1 MSFGRLLFCFKNK
14 QGTIFASKKTRINLM
29 FDKQQKKIKRS
40 AKLLQV
46 ISKYG
51 LQDMLSRISN
61 GSDSDSEKNKAGYER
76 LRLALEE
83 LGPSFVKLGQ
93 SFSNR
98 DDLLP
103 KDLILELQKLQ
114 DRVEVVDMDVKMIL
128 EKSLDIVVDEHFSN
142 IDTTPIAAASIAQVY
157 KAQLKNGQDVI
168 LKIKRPNIEKTIQ
181 ADLLLLKDLVN
192 LIDTYSD
199 IGDQINLKNAL
210 FAFEKSLLEEL
221 SLSNE
226 KNNILRFQKN
236 FKNDKDTYVPKVF
249 EDYCDNQIL
258 TMEFVEGT
266 KITDIAS
273 LTAQNIDVKILAEK
287 GYQLFV
293 SQILDYGFFHA
304 DPHGGNILVNKEG
317 QIVFIDFGAVG
328 AIPESDQSVLE
339 SLILNFVARKP
350 DKIIRNLKKLAIYYS
365 IPNDRQF
372 ENDVLEILNTIHNS
386 SLKDIN
392 VAAIMSKMKDVLKE
406 NRLVMP
412 DYFYLLFKGISLIDG
427 VGRTINPD
435 LDVVSSLKPY
445 SKKILYE
452 KLNPEKLA
460 KKGFNK
466 LTDLSDHFEEIPNEL
481 RSVLHKLDENQLS
494 LQTEIKNMDRLEV
507 VIKSSIVNLI
517 LGIVLAANIVVTSI
531 LWAAKIG
538 PQIGDFHIFPILGFV
553 VSIVLIV
560 ILSLRILRR

>member
-1 MSFGRLLFCFKNK
+1 
-14 QGTIFASKKTRINLM
+14 M

-51 LQDMLSRISN
+51 LQDMLSRLSN
-61 GSDSDSEKNKAGYER
+61 GSDSDVQKNKAGYER
-76 LRLALEE
+76 LRLALQE

-103 KDLILELQKLQ
+103 QDLIIELQKLQ
-114 DRVEVVDMDVKMIL
+114 DRVEIVDIDVKMIL
-128 EKSLDIVVDEHFSN
+128 EKSLDIVVDECFN
-142 IDTTPIAAASIAQVY
+142 YIDTTPIAAASIAQVY

-168 LKIKRPNIEKTIQ
+168 LKIKRPNIDKTIQ

-210 FAFEKSLLEEL
+210 FAFEKSLWEEL

-236 FKNDKDTYVPKVF
+236 FKNNKDTYVPKVF
-249 EDYCDNQIL
+249 EDYCDNNIL

-266 KITDIAS
+266 KITNIAS
-273 LTAQNIDVKILAEK
+273 LASQNFDVKILAEK

-304 DPHGGNILVNKEG
+304 DPHAGNILVNKEG
-317 QIVFIDFGAVG
+317 QIVFIDFGAIG
-328 AIPESDQSVLE
+328 TIPESDQSILE
-339 SLILNFVARKP
+339 NLILNFVAQKP
-350 DKIIRNLKKLAIYYS
+350 DKIIRNLKKLAVYYS

-392 VAAIMSKMKDVLKE
+392 VSAIMSKMKDVLKE

-427 VGRTINPD
+427 VGRAINPD

-445 SKKILYE
+445 SKKILFK

-481 RSVLHKLDENQLS
+481 RSVLHKLDDSQLS
-494 LQTEIKNMDRLEV
+494 LQTEIKNMDRLEM

-517 LGIVLAANIVVTSI
+517 LGIVLAANIIATSV

-538 PQIGDFHIFPILGFV
+538 PQIEGLYIVPMLGFV
-553 VSIVLIV
+553 LSIVLI
-560 ILSLRILRR
+560 IALLLRVLRR

>member
-1 MSFGRLLFCFKNK
+1 
-14 QGTIFASKKTRINLM
+14 M

-51 LQDMLSRISN
+51 LQDLFSRITSN
-61 GSDSDSEKNKAGYER
+61 SNSDSETAKAGYER

-103 KDLILELQKLQ
+103 QDLVLELQKLQ
-114 DRVEVVDMDVKMIL
+114 DRVEVVDMDVRLIL
-128 EKSLDIVVDEHFSN
+128 EKSLDIVVDEHFN
-142 IDTTPIAAASIAQVY
+142 QINTTPIAAASIAQVY

-168 LKIKRPNIEKTIQ
+168 LKIRRPNIEKTIQ
-181 ADLLLLKDLVN
+181 ADILLLKDLVS
-192 LIDTYSD
+192 LIDTYSE

-236 FKNDKDTYVPKVF
+236 FKNDKDTYVPEIF
-249 EDYCDNQIL
+249 EDYCNNQIL
-258 TMEFVEGT
+258 TMEYIDGT
-266 KITDIAS
+266 KITDVDTLES
-273 LTAQNIDVKILAEK
+273 KQIDVAKLSEK

-304 DPHGGNILVNKEG
+304 DPHAGNILVKDEG

-328 AIPESDQSVLE
+328 VIPESDQTILE
-339 SLILNFVARKP
+339 SLILNFMARKA
-350 DKIIRNLKKLAIYYS
+350 DKIIRNLKKIAIYYS

-372 ENDVLEILNTIHNS
+372 ENDVLEILNTIHNT

-392 VAAIMSKMKDVLKE
+392 IAVIMSKMKDVLKK

-427 VGRTINPD
+427 VGRKINPD
-435 LDVVSSLKPY
+435 LDIVSSLKPY
-445 SKKILYE
+445 TKKIFLK

-460 KKGFNK
+460 SKGFNK
-466 LTDLSDHFEEIPNEL
+466 LTDLSDHIEEIPNEL

-494 LQTEIKNMDRLEV
+494 LQTEIKNIDRLET
-507 VIKSSIVNLI
+507 VIKSSVTNMI
-517 LGIVLAANIVVTSI
+517 LGFVLAANMIATAIAWS
-531 LWAAKIG
+531 AKIG
-538 PQIGDFHIFPILGFV
+538 PEMGNIFLLPILGFLT
-553 VSIVLIV
+553 STVLII
-560 ILSLRILRR
+560 ILMLRILRR

>member
-1 MSFGRLLFCFKNK
+1 
-14 QGTIFASKKTRINLM
+14 M

-51 LQDMLSRISN
+51 LKDMLSRLSN
-61 GSDSDSEKNKAGYER
+61 GSDSDVEKNKAGYER
-76 LRLALEE
+76 LRLALQE

-103 KDLILELQKLQ
+103 QDLIIELQKLQ
-114 DRVEVVDMDVKMIL
+114 DRVEIVDIDVKMIL
-128 EKSLDIVVDEHFSN
+128 EKSLDIVVDECFN
-142 IDTTPIAAASIAQVY
+142 YIDTTPIAAASIAQVY

-168 LKIKRPNIEKTIQ
+168 LKIKRPNIDKTIQ

-210 FAFEKSLLEEL
+210 FAFEKSLWEEL

-236 FKNDKDTYVPKVF
+236 FKNNKDTYVPKVF
-249 EDYCDNQIL
+249 EDYCDNNIL

-266 KITDIAS
+266 KITNIAS
-273 LTAQNIDVKILAEK
+273 LASQNIDVKILAEK

-304 DPHGGNILVNKEG
+304 DPHAGNILLNKEG
-317 QIVFIDFGAVG
+317 QIVFIDFGAIG
-328 AIPESDQSVLE
+328 TIPESDQSILE
-339 SLILNFVARKP
+339 YLILNFVAQKP
-350 DKIIRNLKKLAIYYS
+350 DKIIRNLKKLAVYYS

-392 VAAIMSKMKDVLKE
+392 VSAIMSKMKDVLKE

-427 VGRTINPD
+427 VGRAINPD
-435 LDVVSSLKPY
+435 LDVVSSLIPY
-445 SKKILYE
+445 SKKILFK

-460 KKGFNK
+460 KKGFNN

-481 RSVLHKLDENQLS
+481 RSVLHKLDDSQLS
-494 LQTEIKNMDRLEV
+494 LQTEIKNMDRLEM

-517 LGIVLAANIVVTSI
+517 LGIVLAANIIATSV

-538 PQIGDFHIFPILGFV
+538 PQIEGLYIVPMLGFV
-553 VSIVLIV
+553 LSIVLI
-560 ILSLRILRR
+560 IALLLRVLRR

>member
-1 MSFGRLLFCFKNK
+1 
-14 QGTIFASKKTRINLM
+14 M

-51 LQDMLSRISN
+51 LQDLLSRISN
-61 GSDSDSEKNKAGYER
+61 GSNSDSEKSKAGYER

-93 SFSNR
+93 AFSNR

-103 KDLILELQKLQ
+103 RDLTLELQKLQ
-114 DRVEVVDMDVKMIL
+114 DRVEVVDLDVKSIL
-128 EKSLDIVVDEHFSN
+128 EKSLDITVDEHFN
-142 IDTTPIAAASIAQVY
+142 HINPTPIAAASIAQVY

-192 LIDTYSD
+192 LIDTYSY
-199 IGDQINLKNAL
+199 IGDQMNLKNAL

-236 FKNDKDTYVPKVF
+236 FKNDKDTYVPNVF

-266 KITDIAS
+266 KITDTDS
-273 LTAQNIDVKILAEK
+273 LTAQKIDVKKLAEK

-304 DPHGGNILVNKEG
+304 DPHAGNILVNKEG

-328 AIPESDQSVLE
+328 AIPESDQAILE

-350 DKIIRNLKKLAIYYS
+350 EKIIRNLKKLSLYYS

-372 ENDVLEILNTIHNS
+372 ENDVLEILNTIHTS
-386 SLKDIN
+386 SLKEID
-392 VAAIMSKMKDVLKE
+392 VATILEKMKDVLKE

-427 VGRTINPD
+427 VGRSINPD

-445 SKKILYE
+445 SKKIFLK
-452 KLNPEKLA
+452 KLNPETLA

-466 LTDLSDHFEEIPNEL
+466 LTDLSDHFEEIPDEL

-494 LQTEIKNMDRLEV
+494 LQTEIKNMDRLEL

-517 LGIVLAANIVVTSI
+517 LGIVLAANIIGTSV
-531 LWAAKIG
+531 LWASKAG
-538 PQIGDFHIFPILGFV
+538 PEIGDFQVLPILGFV
-553 VSIVLIV
+553 VSIILIV
-560 ILSLRILRR
+560 ILTLRILRR

>member
-1 MSFGRLLFCFKNK
+1 
-14 QGTIFASKKTRINLM
+14 M

-51 LQDMLSRISN
+51 LKDMLSRLSN
-61 GSDSDSEKNKAGYER
+61 GSDSDVEKNKAGYER
-76 LRLALEE
+76 LRLALQE

-103 KDLILELQKLQ
+103 QDLIIELQKLQ
-114 DRVEVVDMDVKMIL
+114 DRVEIVDIDVKMIL
-128 EKSLDIVVDEHFSN
+128 EKSLDIVVDECFN
-142 IDTTPIAAASIAQVY
+142 YIDTTPIAAASIAQVY

-168 LKIKRPNIEKTIQ
+168 LKIKRPNIDKTIQ

-210 FAFEKSLLEEL
+210 FAFEKSLWEEL
-221 SLSNE
+221 SLRNE

-236 FKNDKDTYVPKVF
+236 FKNNKDTYVPKVF
-249 EDYCDNQIL
+249 EDYCDNNIL

-266 KITDIAS
+266 KITNIAS
-273 LTAQNIDVKILAEK
+273 LASQNIDVKILAEK

-304 DPHGGNILVNKEG
+304 DPHAGNILVNKEG
-317 QIVFIDFGAVG
+317 QIVFIDFGAIG
-328 AIPESDQSVLE
+328 TIPESDQSILE
-339 SLILNFVARKP
+339 NLILNFVAQKP
-350 DKIIRNLKKLAIYYS
+350 DKIIRNLKKLAVYYS

-427 VGRTINPD
+427 VGRAINPD
-435 LDVVSSLKPY
+435 LDVVSSLIPY
-445 SKKILYE
+445 SKKILFK

-481 RSVLHKLDENQLS
+481 RSVLHKLDDSQLS
-494 LQTEIKNMDRLEV
+494 LQTEIKNMDRLEM

-517 LGIVLAANIVVTSI
+517 LGIVLAANIIATSV

-538 PQIGDFHIFPILGFV
+538 PQIEGLYIVPMLGFV
-553 VSIVLIV
+553 LSIVLI
-560 ILSLRILRR
+560 IALLLRVLRR

>member
-1 MSFGRLLFCFKNK
+1 
-14 QGTIFASKKTRINLM
+14 M
-29 FDKQQKKIKRS
+29 FDKQQRKIKRS

-51 LQDMLSRISN
+51 LKDMLSRLSN
-61 GSDSDSEKNKAGYER
+61 GSDSDVEKNKAGYER
-76 LRLALEE
+76 LRLALQE

-103 KDLILELQKLQ
+103 QDLIIELQKLQ
-114 DRVEVVDMDVKMIL
+114 DRVEIVDIDVKMIL
-128 EKSLDIVVDEHFSN
+128 EKSLDIVVDECFN
-142 IDTTPIAAASIAQVY
+142 YIDTTPIAAASIAQVY

-168 LKIKRPNIEKTIQ
+168 LKIKRPNIDKTIQ

-210 FAFEKSLLEEL
+210 FAFEKSLWEEL

-236 FKNDKDTYVPKVF
+236 FKNNKDTYVPKVF
-249 EDYCDNQIL
+249 EDYCDNNIL

-266 KITDIAS
+266 KITNIAS
-273 LTAQNIDVKILAEK
+273 LASQNIDVKILAEK

-304 DPHGGNILVNKEG
+304 DPHAGNILVNKEG
-317 QIVFIDFGAVG
+317 QIVFIDFGAIG
-328 AIPESDQSVLE
+328 TIPESDQSILE
-339 SLILNFVARKP
+339 NLILNFVAQKP
-350 DKIIRNLKKLAIYYS
+350 DKIIRNLKKLAVYYS

-406 NRLVMP
+406 NRLVMS

-427 VGRTINPD
+427 VGRAINPD

-445 SKKILYE
+445 SKKILFK

-460 KKGFNK
+460 KKGFNN

-481 RSVLHKLDENQLS
+481 RSVLHKLDGNHLS
-494 LQTEIKNMDRLEV
+494 LQTEIKNMDRLEM

-517 LGIVLAANIVVTSI
+517 LGIVLAANIIATSV

-538 PQIGDFHIFPILGFV
+538 PQIDSLYIVPMLGFV
-553 VSIVLIV
+553 LSIVLI
-560 ILSLRILRR
+560 IALLLRVLRR

>member
-1 MSFGRLLFCFKNK
+1 
-14 QGTIFASKKTRINLM
+14 M

-128 EKSLDIVVDEHFSN
+128 QKSLDIVVDEHFN
-142 IDTTPIAAASIAQVY
+142 YIDTTPIAAASIAQVY
-157 KAQLKNGQDVI
+157 KSQLKNGQDVI

-266 KITDIAS
+266 KITDITS
-273 LTAQNIDVKILAEK
+273 LVAQNIDVKILAEK

-304 DPHGGNILVNKEG
+304 DPHAGNILVNKEG

-328 AIPESDQSVLE
+328 AIPESDQSILE

-445 SKKILYE
+445 SKKIFFK

-517 LGIVLAANIVVTSI
+517 LGIVLAANIIGTSV

-538 PQIGDFHIFPILGFV
+538 PQIGDLHIFPILGFV
-553 VSIVLIV
+553 VSLVMIIVL
-560 ILSLRILRR
+560 LLRVLRR

>member
-1 MSFGRLLFCFKNK
+1 
-14 QGTIFASKKTRINLM
+14 M

-51 LQDMLSRISN
+51 LQDMLSRLSN
-61 GSDSDSEKNKAGYER
+61 GLDSDVEKNKAGYER
-76 LRLALEE
+76 LRLALQE

-103 KDLILELQKLQ
+103 QDLILELQKLQ
-114 DRVEVVDMDVKMIL
+114 DRVEIVDIDVKMIL
-128 EKSLDIVVDEHFSN
+128 EKSLDIVVDECFN
-142 IDTTPIAAASIAQVY
+142 YIDTTPIAAASIAQVY

-168 LKIKRPNIEKTIQ
+168 LKIKRPNIDKTIQ

-210 FAFEKSLLEEL
+210 FAFEKSLWEEL

-236 FKNDKDTYVPKVF
+236 FKNNKDTYVPKVF
-249 EDYCDNQIL
+249 EDYCDNNIL

-266 KITDIAS
+266 KITNIAS
-273 LTAQNIDVKILAEK
+273 LASQNFDVKILAEK

-304 DPHGGNILVNKEG
+304 DPHAGNILVNKEG
-317 QIVFIDFGAVG
+317 QIVFIDFGAIG
-328 AIPESDQSVLE
+328 TIPESDQSILE
-339 SLILNFVARKP
+339 NLILNFVAQKP
-350 DKIIRNLKKLAIYYS
+350 DKIIRNLKKLAVYYS

-406 NRLVMP
+406 NRLVMS

-427 VGRTINPD
+427 VGRAINPD

-445 SKKILYE
+445 SKKILFK
-452 KLNPEKLA
+452 KLNPEMLA
-460 KKGFNK
+460 KKGFNN

-481 RSVLHKLDENQLS
+481 RSVLHKLDGNHLS
-494 LQTEIKNMDRLEV
+494 LQTEIKNMDRLEM

-517 LGIVLAANIVVTSI
+517 LGIVLAANIIATSV

-538 PQIGDFHIFPILGFV
+538 PQIDSLYIVPMLGFV
-553 VSIVLIV
+553 LSIVLI
-560 ILSLRILRR
+560 IALLLRVLRR

>member
-1 MSFGRLLFCFKNK
+1 
-14 QGTIFASKKTRINLM
+14 M

>member
-1 MSFGRLLFCFKNK
+1 
-14 QGTIFASKKTRINLM
+14 M

-103 KDLILELQKLQ
+103 KDLIFELQKLQ

-128 EKSLDIVVDEHFSN
+128 EKSLDIVVDEHFSY

-266 KITDIAS
+266 KITDI
-273 LTAQNIDVKILAEK
+273 
-287 GYQLFV
+287 
-293 SQILDYGFFHA
+293 
-304 DPHGGNILVNKEG
+304 
-317 QIVFIDFGAVG
+317 
-328 AIPESDQSVLE
+328 
-339 SLILNFVARKP
+339 
-350 DKIIRNLKKLAIYYS
+350 
-365 IPNDRQF
+365 
-372 ENDVLEILNTIHNS
+372 S
-386 SLKDIN
+386 SL
-392 VAAIMSKMKDVLKE
+392 VA
-406 NRLVMP
+406 
-412 DYFYLLFKGISLIDG
+412 
-427 VGRTINPD
+427 
-435 LDVVSSLKPY
+435 
-445 SKKILYE
+445 
-452 KLNPEKLA
+452 
-460 KKGFNK
+460 
-466 LTDLSDHFEEIPNEL
+466 
-481 RSVLHKLDENQLS
+481 
-494 LQTEIKNMDRLEV
+494 
-507 VIKSSIVNLI
+507 
-517 LGIVLAANIVVTSI
+517 
-531 LWAAKIG
+531 
-538 PQIGDFHIFPILGFV
+538 
-553 VSIVLIV
+553 
-560 ILSLRILRR
+560 